1 MRRPSVVVPATWSN
15 SDPPP
20 VWQNNFAKAPVSFS
34 RLTNCLPERLRN
46 AMQSTPTS
54 DVLEGLVKCAPA
66 GEVTLGWLLDNLRT
80 RSFGIVLLLLGIV
93 GLLPVVSPAAGVL
106 LVIPA
111 FQMIRARS
119 APVFPRKVA
128 RRPLSTDSLTSMVKR
143 VTPTLRYLERF
154 VRPRWPTPFEVTK
167 RVIGLVV
174 LLLGLG
180 FFAPI
185 PLSNIP
191 VGVAVILVAFAYLE
205 EDGVLLAAALA
216 LSFMLLA
223 IGAVALWGS
232 IAATQSLT
240 G

>member
-1 MRRPSVVVPATWSN
+1 
-15 SDPPP
+15 
-20 VWQNNFAKAPVSFS
+20 
-34 RLTNCLPERLRN
+34 
-46 AMQSTPTS
+46 MQSTPTS
-54 DVLEGLVKCAPA
+54 DVLEGLVRRAPA
-66 GEVTLGWLLDNLRT
+66 GEVTLGWLIDNLRT

-93 GLLPVVSPAAGVL
+93 GLLPVVSPAAGAL
-106 LVIPA
+106 LAIPA
-111 FQMIRARS
+111 FQMIRARPS
-119 APVFPRKVA
+119 PVFPRKVA
-128 RRPLSTDSLTSMVKR
+128 LRPLSTDGLTNMIKR

-154 VRPRWPTPFEVTK
+154 VRPRWPTPFETTK

-180 FFAPI
+180 FFVPI
-185 PLSNIP
+185 PLSNVP
-191 VGVAVILVAFAYLE
+191 LGLAVILVAFAYLE